1 MSGGS
6 ADGGRPAWFE
16 AAAFSAWAHRHDVRK
31 DGRTP
36 YAAHPFR
43 VAMTVR
49 DVFGVE
55 DRVAIAAALLHDV
68 IEDTPCDYDDVSS
81 RFGDDVAGI
90 VAALTK
96 NMLLPEAE
104 RERDY
109 DERLARADWRA
120 KLIKLGDVYDNLL
133 DLEPSPGEA
142 EATYSA
148 RRGRAIDRVHRAL
161 DLAGGDER
169 LANAGEAV
177 RGLLVSIGD

>member
-1 MSGGS
+1 MPKKPLWY
-6 ADGGRPAWFE
+6 D

-31 DGRTP
+31 DGHTP

-49 DVFGVE
+49 TVFGVDDE
-55 DRVAIAAALLHDV
+55 VAIAAAMLHDV

-81 RFGDDVAGI
+81 RFGDEVAGI

-109 DERLARADWRA
+109 DERLALADWRA
-120 KLIKLGDVYDNLL
+120 VLIKLADAYDNLL
-133 DLEPSPGEA
+133 DLQPMTGESRSSY
-142 EATYSA
+142 EARS
-148 RRGRAIDRVHRAL
+148 GRARVRVDRAL
-161 DLAGGDER
+161 ALAEGDTR
-169 LANAGEAV
+169 LARAAEVVRAGAP
-177 RGLLVSIGD
+177 D

>member
-1 MSGGS
+1 MK
-6 ADGGRPAWFE
+6 PIWFE
-16 AAAFSAWAHRHDVRK
+16 AAAFGAWAHRNDVRK

-43 VAMTVR
+43 VALTVR
-49 DVFGVE
+49 QVFGV
-55 DRVAIAAALLHDV
+55 DDDVAIAAALLHDV

-81 RFGDDVAGI
+81 RFGDEVAGI

-120 KLIKLGDVYDNLL
+120 KLIKLGDVHDNLL
-133 DLEPSPGEA
+133 DLSRSSGES
-142 EATYSA
+142 EAGY
-148 RRGRAIDRVHRAL
+148 RGRAGRAVERAHRAL
-161 DLAGGDER
+161 ALAGDDAR
-169 LANAGEAV
+169 LASACAAV
-177 RGLLVSIGD
+177 RGVAGSFDGGA